1 MTPLSTSSGSEQR
14 VPPPPEVPSDDE
26 ALDAYSHVVS
36 TVAARLGPSVVNLKV
51 HKQLTNHRQEMGSG
65 SGVAI
70 TPDGYI
76 ATSAHVVR
84 GTDGGSASFIDGS
97 EHDVEIVGMD
107 PCPTSRSCAPWGPI
121 SKRSSWATR
130 RDSAWASSSWRSA
143 TRSASAGT
151 VTAGVVSALG
161 RSMATRSRDMTRFVE
176 NVIQTDAALHP
187 GNSGGALVDGR
198 GRVVGINTAVVGP
211 GIGQGLGLAVPVN
224 DTTKRIIGALM
235 KDGFVRRAY
244 LGVVGG
250 PRPLPPR
257 LAAELATDARDR
269 GRAGRGREPG
279 SARRHQA
286 RGPVARDRRH
296 DASTGMEDLQRV
308 MDGTV
313 AGSTVSVTIHR
324 GGRTLELE
332 VTPAELSSLAR
343 IPPTE

>member
-1 MTPLSTSSGSEQR
+1 MPLSTSSGSER
-14 VPPPPEVPSDDE
+14 KVPPPPDDALIEEAALIEEEAE
-26 ALDAYSHVVS
+26 ALDAYSNVVS

-51 HKQLTNHRQEMGSG
+51 HKQLSNHRQEMGSG

-84 GTDGGSASFIDGS
+84 GTDGGTASFLDGS
-97 EHDVEIVGMD
+97 EYDAEIVGMD
-107 PCPTSRSCAPWGPI
+107 PLSDLAVVRVVGAELEAVELG
-121 SKRSSWATR
+121 
-130 RDSAWASSSWRSA
+130 DASQLRVGQLVVA
-143 TRSASAGT
+143 IGNPLGFGGT

-187 GNSGGALVDGR
+187 GNSGGALADGR
-198 GRVVGINTAVVGP
+198 GRVVGINTAVVSP

-224 DTTKRIIGALM
+224 DTTKKIIGALM

-257 LAAELATDARDR
+257 LARDLDR
-269 GRAGRGREPG
+269 THGIEVVQVVEGSPAQRAGIRPEDLLLEIAGTKL
-279 SARRHQA
+279 
-286 RGPVARDRRH
+286 DR
-296 DASTGMEDLQRV
+296 MEDLQRV

-313 AGSTVSVTIHR
+313 AGSAVSVTIHR
-324 GGRTLELE
+324 GGRTLNLE
-332 VTPAELSSLAR
+332 VTPAELTA
-343 IPPTE
+343 